1 VLYQL
6 SYSPEQ
12 SAILQGTPRAMHR
25 SRANAP
31 PCLAKLRAMAET
43 VPSSNAPDRYDPAA
57 IEPRWVEEWEREDLY
72 RATEDSP
79 KPKYYCLDMFPYP
92 SGDLHMGHLEAFTGG
107 DVIAR
112 YKWMRGFNVLH
123 PIGWDGFGLPAE
135 NAAIARGIHPKEWTY
150 ANIEQQAHSFKRIGM
165 SFDWSRRFNTCDED
179 FYVWTQWLFLK
190 FHEAGKAYRK
200 SVAVN
205 WCPYDKTVLAN
216 EQVVNGRCERCGH
229 AVTKREFPS
238 WFFRESDYAQ
248 RLLDGLDELPG
259 WSDHIK
265 TIQRNWIGRSEG
277 ADVAFKIEG
286 RDEVIE
292 VFTTRPDT
300 LWGATFM
307 ALAPEHPLARALVA
321 GTDREPAFNEYL
333 ERVKARTEIDRL
345 ALGKR
350 KEGIDTGARAINPVN
365 GEAIPIWVADYV
377 LLEYGTGALMAVPAH
392 DERDFEFA
400 RQEGLPIRPV
410 IQPKD
415 RELDGATMTEPYA
428 GEGVMVNSG
437 PFDGTPTPDGITT
450 VIAWLEEKGIGTRR
464 IRYRL
469 RDWNVSR
476 QRYWGC
482 PIPMILCET
491 DGEVPVPIDEL
502 PVLLP
507 DLEDYTPTDSGES
520 PLAKKTDWINVAC
533 PRCGK
538 PARRETDTF
547 DTFVD
552 SSWYFFRYAGPTPD
566 APFDSA
572 RVEYWMP
579 ADHYTGGI
587 THATGHLIYSR
598 FFTKVLHDLGLV
610 SFDEPYPELLNQG
623 MVIMGGSAM
632 SKSRGNLVTPTEIV
646 NQYGADC
653 ARVTMLFAGPFEADV
668 DWADVSPQ
676 GTYRWLSRVW
686 RTVIANVGRG
696 GGPSGAS
703 DLRRATHR
711 AIEGVTHDLDRFRFN
726 TAIAKLMTLTNEI
739 ADARGASDADVG
751 EAVEA
756 LTKMLDPMAPFISQ
770 ELWTRLGHDGYV
782 QRADWPSFDPSLTKV
797 DHVTMI
803 VQVSGKVR
811 DKIDVPA
818 DIGEEQM
825 RERALASEKVRAHLD
840 GREIVKTIIVP
851 PKLVNLV
858 IR

>member
-1 VLYQL
+1 MAQ
-6 SYSPEQ
+6 Q
-12 SAILQGTPRAMHR
+12 
-25 SRANAP
+25 AP
-31 PCLAKLRAMAET
+31 SDEAT
-43 VPSSNAPDRYDPAA
+43 DRYDPAA
-57 IEPRWVEEWEREDLY
+57 IEPRWAEEWERVGLY
-72 RATEDSP
+72 RAAEDSP

-92 SGDLHMGHLEAFTGG
+92 SGDLHMGHLEAFCGG

-123 PIGWDGFGLPAE
+123 PIGWDAFGLPAE
-135 NAAIARGIHPKEWTY
+135 NAAIKRGIHPKEWTY
-150 ANIEQQAHSFKRIGM
+150 ANIDQQARSFKRLGM
-165 SFDWSRRFNTCDED
+165 SFDWSRNFNTCDED
-179 FYVWTQWLFLK
+179 FYRWTQWLFLK
-190 FHEAGKAYRK
+190 FYEFGMVYRR

-205 WCPYDKTVLAN
+205 WCPHDKTVLAN
-216 EQVVNGRCERCGH
+216 EQVVNGRCERCGT
-229 AVTKREFPS
+229 AVTKRNFPS

-277 ADVAFKIEG
+277 ADVVFTIEG
-286 RDEVIE
+286 RDESIE

-307 ALAPEHPLARALVA
+307 VLAPEHHLAHELVH
-321 GTDREPAFNEYL
+321 GTEREGAFAEYV

-350 KEGIDTGARAINPVN
+350 KEGFDTGARAINPVN

-377 LLEYGTGALMAVPAH
+377 LVEYGTGAIMAVPAH
-392 DERDFEFA
+392 DERDGEFA

-410 IQPKD
+410 IKPLD
-415 RELDGATMTEPYA
+415 REVDVQKEPYI
-428 GEGVMVNSG
+428 GDGVMMNSG
-437 PFDGTPTPDGITT
+437 SFDGTPVPGGVAK
-450 VIAWLEEKGIGTRR
+450 VIDWLDEQGLGKRSV
-464 IRYRL
+464 RYRL

-482 PIPMILCET
+482 PIPMLHCDT
-491 DGEVPVPIDEL
+491 DGEVPVAYDEL
-502 PVLLP
+502 PVVLP
-507 DLEDYTPTDSGES
+507 DLADYNPTDTGES
-520 PLAKKTDWINVAC
+520 PLAKSDWVNVTC
-533 PRCGK
+533 PKCGGV
-538 PARRETDTF
+538 ARRETDTL

-552 SSWYFFRYAGPTPD
+552 SSWYFFRYAGPASD
-566 APFDSA
+566 AWAD
-572 RVEYWMP
+572 RDKVEYWMP

-598 FFTKVLHDLGLV
+598 FFTKVLHDMGLI

-632 SKSRGNLVTPTEIV
+632 SKSKGNLVTPTEIV
-646 NQYGADC
+646 GQYGADC
-653 ARVTMLFAGPFEADV
+653 ARITMLFAGPFEADV

-686 RTVIANVGRG
+686 RLALEHAARG
-696 GGPSGAS
+696 GEASGAS
-703 DLRRATHR
+703 ALRRATHR
-711 AIEGVTHDLDRFRFN
+711 AVDGVTHDLDRFRFN

-739 ADARGASDADVG
+739 ADATDASDADRA
-751 EAVEA
+751 EAVGV
-756 LTKMLDPMAPFISQ
+756 LVRMLNPMAPFISQ
-770 ELWTRLGHDGYV
+770 ELWTRLGNDDYV
-782 QRADWPSFDPSLTKV
+782 QHADWPVADPALIKV
-797 DHVTMI
+797 DHVTMV

-818 DIGEEQM
+818 DIGEDEM
-825 RERALASEKVRAHLD
+825 KERALASNKVRAHVD
-840 GREIVKTIIVP
+840 GREIVKTVVVP

-858 IR
+858 VR

>member
-1 VLYQL
+1 MRRDRAKASV
-6 SYSPEQ
+6 SPD
-12 SAILQGTPRAMHR
+12 
-25 SRANAP
+25 
-31 PCLAKLRAMAET
+31 KLRVMAK
-43 VPSSNAPDRYDPAA
+43 VAPSEDAIDRYDPAA
-57 IEPRWVEEWEREDLY
+57 IEPRWAGEWERVDLY
-72 RATEDSP
+72 RASEDSP

-123 PIGWDGFGLPAE
+123 PIGWDAFGLPAE

-150 ANIEQQAHSFKRIGM
+150 ANIEQQARSFKRIGM
-165 SFDWSRRFNTCDED
+165 SFDWSRNFNTCDPD
-179 FYVWTQWLFLK
+179 FYRWTQWLFLK
-190 FHEAGKAYRK
+190 FHEAGMAYRR

-205 WCPYDKTVLAN
+205 WCPHDKTVLAN
-216 EQVVNGRCERCGH
+216 EQVVNGRCERCGT
-229 AVTKREFPS
+229 AVTKRNFPS
-238 WFFRESDYAQ
+238 WFLRESDYAQ

-277 ADVAFKIEG
+277 ADVVFTIDG
-286 RDEVIE
+286 RDESIE

-307 ALAPEHPLARALVA
+307 VLAPEHPLAHALVH
-321 GTDREPAFNEYL
+321 GTPREAAFAEYL

-350 KEGIDTGARAINPVN
+350 KEGLDTGARAMNPVN
-365 GEAIPIWVADYV
+365 GEHIPIWVADYV
-377 LLEYGTGALMAVPAH
+377 LFEYGTGAIMAVPAH
-392 DERDFEFA
+392 DERDGEFA
-400 RQEGLPIRPV
+400 RQEGLPIREV
-410 IQPKD
+410 IRPT
-415 RELDGATMTEPYA
+415 EGAVDVQSEPYV
-428 GEGVMVNSG
+428 GDGLMVNSG
-437 PFDGTPTPDGITT
+437 PFDGTPTPDGIPT
-450 VIAWLEEKGIGTRR
+450 VIDWLEEQRLGKRSV
-464 IRYRL
+464 RYRL
-469 RDWNVSR
+469 RDWNISR

-482 PIPMILCET
+482 PIPMILCDK
-491 DGEVPVPIDEL
+491 DGEVPVPMGEL

-507 DLEDYTPTDSGES
+507 DLEDYSPTDSGQS
-520 PLAKKTDWINVAC
+520 PLAKKTDWVNVTCPAC
-533 PRCGK
+533 GGPG
-538 PARRETDTF
+538 RRETDTF

-552 SSWYFFRYAGPTPD
+552 SSWYFFRYAGPTAEAWAD
-566 APFDSA
+566 
-572 RVEYWMP
+572 REKVEYWLP

-598 FFTKVLHDLGLV
+598 FFTKVLHDVGLI

-632 SKSRGNLVTPTEIV
+632 SKSRGNLVTPGEIV
-646 NQYGADC
+646 GQYGADC

-686 RTVIANVGRG
+686 RIVLEHAGRG
-696 GGPSGAS
+696 GEPAGSS
-703 DLRRATHR
+703 DIRRATHR
-711 AIEGVTHDLDRFRFN
+711 AIDGVTHDLDRFRFN

-739 ADARGASDADVG
+739 ADARDASDADLG
-751 EAVEA
+751 EAAGA
-756 LTKMLDPMAPFISQ
+756 LVRMLNPMAPFISQ
-770 ELWTRLGHDGYV
+770 ELWLRLGMEGYV
-782 QRADWPSFDPSLTKV
+782 QRADWPVADPALIKV
-797 DHVTMI
+797 DHVTMV

-818 DIGEEQM
+818 DIGEAQM
-825 RERALASEKVRAHLD
+825 KERALASEKVRAHID
-840 GREIVKTIIVP
+840 GREVVKTVIVP

-858 IR
+858 VR